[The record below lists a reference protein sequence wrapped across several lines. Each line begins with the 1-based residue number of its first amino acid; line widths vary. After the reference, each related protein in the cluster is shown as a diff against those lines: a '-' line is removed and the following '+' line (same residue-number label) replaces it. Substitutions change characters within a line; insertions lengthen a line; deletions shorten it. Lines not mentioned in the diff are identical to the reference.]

1 MKKGWS
7 VLVLTFGAVAI
18 LPLCATGPAFAR
30 APKIDAPKAFK
41 ADFTLE
47 VGSNPPEHGTMYFS
61 HGRIREEV
69 AATGGGPKPAEGGT
83 KPAGGGPKKVTIIDP
98 ISKTIYLLDDD
109 KKSFKVVPWDAR
121 AALIS
126 QALQRFEKHRLLDT
140 KTIDGQEC
148 QDFEIEPRDKD
159 SKPFYLFV
167 NKDTRFPVQL
177 TTEDPDPSKEV
188 HIKWTNLSPGY
199 QPAILF
205 SPPLGYQETK

>member
-7 VLVLTFGAVAI
+7 FLALMFGALAI
-18 LPLCATGPAFAR
+18 LLLSVLSAMDPAFAAG

-69 AATGGGPKPAEGGT
+69 TTP
-83 KPAGGGPKKVTIIDP
+83 GGGPKKVTIIDP
-98 ISKTIYLLDDD
+98 IAKTIYQLDAE

-121 AALIS
+121 SALIS
-126 QALQRFEKHRLLDT
+126 QALKRFEKHKLLDT

-159 SKPFYLFV
+159 IKRFYLFV

-177 TTEDPDPSKEV
+177 TTEDPDPTKEV

-199 QPAILF
+199 QPAIMF